1 MRTENG
7 KKVHYKL
14 HKVKKQ
20 WVTIA
25 VTSAALASIVGGATV
40 ANQKVSAD
48 ETTQPVAST
57 TAESDVVVETHEVA
71 APAATATTDATAV
84 TTDKAADTITVET
97 PAAASTAADTSANT
111 AVPATTDRAAVVND
125 ATTEAPA
132 NSIVFNIVN
141 TTENPAQSLKAYS
154 ETNGLDYETLTFKCI
169 VKQEPDTKN
178 DKILKKLT
186 KNSCKK

>member
-1 MRTENG
+1 MG

-71 APAATATTDATAV
+71 APAATATTDATA
-84 TTDKAADTITVET
+84 TTNDKAADAATVET
-97 PAAASTAADTSANT
+97 PAAATTAADTTTNT
-111 AVPATTDRAAVVND
+111 ATPATTDRAAVANG
-125 ATTEAPA
+125 ATTETPA
-132 NSIVFNIVN
+132 A
-141 TTENPAQSLKAYS
+141 TATD
-154 ETNGLDYETLTFKCI
+154 TTLTVAEKPKSGVTEKEETAALSLDNI
-169 VKQEPDTKN
+169 KQVDGKYYLSL
-178 DKILKKLT
+178 IHI
-186 KNSCKK
+186 